1 MTATP
6 EDGLAAIT
14 NAFGER
20 VASLVKTCEQAYGVM
35 RPGGDPRLWSLFL
48 RHAAPAARR
57 IVCASR
63 LRSARALLAQ
73 FRRLDVGRRL
83 SFRDDNNATL
93 QDYRAVVEAC
103 LEAGYSSHL
112 VDDLDGVVLEMEL
125 AAGPASAERSQKR
138 PLDRLTDALVQ
149 KIDLLEE

>member
-1 MTATP
+1 
-6 EDGLAAIT
+6 
-14 NAFGER
+14 
-20 VASLVKTCEQAYGVM
+20 
-35 RPGGDPRLWSLFL
+35 
-48 RHAAPAARR
+48 
-57 IVCASR
+57 
-63 LRSARALLAQ
+63 
-73 FRRLDVGRRL
+73 LDVGRRL

-125 AAGPASAERSQKR
+125 AAGPASAERRQKR